1 MNCPDG
7 CFSRSLAVTRVELR
21 ASIVLDHFETYYH
34 RVYCFCRRSLAPDM
48 AEDIAQDVFARLLQ
62 IERLP
67 EMKISV
73 SYLIKIADNLIK
85 RRYNRNQRFQRFLE
99 ANDGQPET
107 TSSCDTASSWLEL
120 DTNELGDEISQQ
132 LDLLSEDER
141 NAVELVICHGLSYQ
155 EAAHSMGVPVSTVNN
170 WKYRGLQKLKDAT
183 V

>member
-1 MNCPDG
+1 
-7 CFSRSLAVTRVELR
+7 
-21 ASIVLDHFETYYH
+21 
-34 RVYCFCRRSLAPDM
+34 M

-67 EMKISV
+67 EMQISV

-99 ANDGQPET
+99 ANDARLEN
-107 TSSCDTASSWLEL
+107 TSGDSWADL
-120 DTNELGDEISQQ
+120 DTEELGDDVNSRLEQ
-132 LDLLSEDER
+132 LSDEER

-170 WKYRGLQKLKDAT
+170 WKYRGLQKLKEAA